1 VVLTGPNGAGK
12 TNLLEALSFLVPGRG
27 LRRARLAEVS
37 RRLPDDAAEA
47 PRRWAV
53 AAHVETAE
61 GGFDVGTGLDADG
74 AADSARRVVRIDGA
88 PARGQQALA
97 ERISALWLTPDMQR
111 LFVEGASGRRRF
123 LDRLVYAFDPAHAG
137 RISAYDRANRERTR
151 LLREAAEQR
160 RAFDPAWVAA
170 LEETMAESGIAI
182 AAARNELLA
191 RLNPACAAGIGPFPA
206 AGLAIDGTVETWL
219 ADAPAL
225 AVEDR
230 FRAMLA
236 ASRAA
241 DGAAGSAVAGPHRSD
256 LAVTHLGRGLPASQC
271 STGEQK
277 AVLVSIVLANA
288 RLRGAD
294 SGAVPL
300 LLLDEIAA
308 HLDAARREALFAEIL
323 ALGAQAWMTGT
334 DAALFAPLAG
344 RAAFFTVEDATV
356 RQETTLQGAYS

>member
-1 VVLTGPNGAGK
+1 
-12 TNLLEALSFLVPGRG
+12 
-27 LRRARLAEVS
+27 
-37 RRLPDDAAEA
+37 
-47 PRRWAV
+47 
-53 AAHVETAE
+53 
-61 GGFDVGTGLDADG
+61 
-74 AADSARRVVRIDGA
+74 
-88 PARGQQALA
+88 
-97 ERISALWLTPDMQR
+97 
-111 LFVEGASGRRRF
+111 
-123 LDRLVYAFDPAHAG
+123 
-137 RISAYDRANRERTR
+137 
-151 LLREAAEQR
+151 
-160 RAFDPAWVAA
+160 
-170 LEETMAESGIAI
+170 
-182 AAARNELLA
+182 
-191 RLNPACAAGIGPFPA
+191 
-206 AGLAIDGTVETWL
+206 
-219 ADAPAL
+219 
-225 AVEDR
+225 
-230 FRAMLA
+230 MLA